1 MSYTSRVTNKYYQR
15 QTLGTGRISKGPT
28 EGQQI
33 VAALEKADP
42 VLSELGAA
50 YISDK
55 KSDAAVKM
63 QQLYSELG
71 SSEKILERV
80 KSGEDPELTSM
91 YAESVIDG
99 YLGQLDA
106 NQHLTDLKLKL
117 GEAYNAETDNLDSFF
132 EEFLPK
138 LEGDRSDVYQRQYYA
153 TIEQYKASLALEDAK
168 VKTKVAKDRK
178 MSELINLGAN
188 TETSDDYWNKMNSLV
203 VTVDGKR
210 QLASYGNINE
220 ATIKRAQIA
229 LQSGDSQEIA
239 FMIDVLNY
247 DRKNNGVGKLGDAS
261 PENQA
266 LLAQLVAK
274 HEDKLW
280 EEYTDL
286 ERTRTIKVSN
296 IVNDWVDG
304 KLTDEEMYNQIVIAD
319 VKQSKFARDL
329 LNDNTKASP
338 AELNEFKNE
347 IVNGRYL
354 SEAEIHTAIQQR
366 GNFGD
371 FGEILTY
378 YRNWKKGADE
388 AGTPIHMKDPYFKSM
403 VTEIP
408 KMVFSGDS
416 GDFAFG
422 SPTQNQLRAEAKIF
436 IENEINEFYN
446 ATLDE
451 TGKAPTFAAKQQF
464 ETGLRN
470 YVKQNF
476 VEGIQLD
483 ALDYENRYDRAKRE
497 AAEKKKAESAKLLK
511 DQKDKELA
519 DKRKELNI
527 EPIVKEYEPALQL
540 DKLREGLVQTG
551 EQLQNQYITIQTDKD
566 GNEKITFNESPEI
579 NEHLIAVL
587 ANSPLVEFIKPNFL
601 LTKEEIEMLA
611 DDFGISVDRMRG
623 VIGAV
628 KNDKKGA
635 YLLQER
641 QLTDLEKDMLKTL
654 GIGVD

>member
-1 MSYTSRVTNKYYQR
+1 
-15 QTLGTGRISKGPT
+15 
-28 EGQQI
+28 
-33 VAALEKADP
+33 
-42 VLSELGAA
+42 
-50 YISDK
+50 
-55 KSDAAVKM
+55 
-63 QQLYSELG
+63 
-71 SSEKILERV
+71 
-80 KSGEDPELTSM
+80 
-91 YAESVIDG
+91 
-99 YLGQLDA
+99 
-106 NQHLTDLKLKL
+106 
-117 GEAYNAETDNLDSFF
+117 
-132 EEFLPK
+132 
-138 LEGDRSDVYQRQYYA
+138 
-153 TIEQYKASLALEDAK
+153 
-168 VKTKVAKDRK
+168 
-178 MSELINLGAN
+178 
-188 TETSDDYWNKMNSLV
+188 
-203 VTVDGKR
+203 
-210 QLASYGNINE
+210 
-220 ATIKRAQIA
+220 
-229 LQSGDSQEIA
+229 
-239 FMIDVLNY
+239 
-247 DRKNNGVGKLGDAS
+247 
-261 PENQA
+261 
-266 LLAQLVAK
+266 
-274 HEDKLW
+274 
-280 EEYTDL
+280 
-286 ERTRTIKVSN
+286 
-296 IVNDWVDG
+296 
-304 KLTDEEMYNQIVIAD
+304 MYNQIVIAD

-601 LTKEEIEMLA
+601 QM
-611 DDFGISVDRMRG
+611 
-623 VIGAV
+623 
-628 KNDKKGA
+628 
-635 YLLQER
+635 
-641 QLTDLEKDMLKTL
+641 TL
-654 GIGVD
+654 VFP

>member
-168 VKTKVAKDRK
+168 VKTQVAKDRK
-178 MSELINLGAN
+178 ISELINLGAN
-188 TETSDDYWNKMNSLV
+188 TETSVDYWNKMNSLV
-203 VTVDGKR
+203 VPIDGKR
-210 QLASYGNINE
+210 KLASFGNINE

-229 LQSGDSQEIA
+229 LESGDSEEIA
-239 FMIDVLNY
+239 FMINVLNY

-266 LLAQLVAK
+266 LLAELVAK

-280 EEYTDL
+280 EEYTDRQKTKDI
-286 ERTRTIKVSN
+286 EVSD
-296 IVNDWVDG
+296 IITQWADK
-304 KLTDEEMYNQIVIAD
+304 KLTDTQMINAITQIDITKVKYAHDLVTNQTKDANAVIQFQSDINDGLYVEEKDLQDAIA
-319 VKQSKFARDL
+319 R
-329 LNDNTKASP
+329 
-338 AELNEFKNE
+338 E
-347 IVNGRYL
+347 
-354 SEAEIHTAIQQR
+354 

-371 FGEILTY
+371 YTELMAF
-378 YRNWKKGADE
+378 YRTWKQGYTEGSA
-388 AGTPIHMKDPYFKSM
+388 PIHMKDPYFKSM

-408 KMVFSGDS
+408 KMVFTGDS
-416 GDFAFG
+416 GAFQYG
-422 SPTQNQLRAEAKIF
+422 SPTQNKLRAEATVFVK
-436 IENEINEFYN
+436 NEINDFYRT
-446 ATLDE
+446 TLKE
-451 TGKAPTFAAKQQF
+451 TGKAPTLLEKQAF

-476 VEGIQLD
+476 VDGIQVE
-483 ALDYENRYDRAKRE
+483 ALDYENRYDRAIRE
-497 AAEKKKAESAKLLK
+497 AAEKKKAEDAKLLK
-511 DQKDKELA
+511 DKKDKEIAVL
-519 DKRKELNI
+519 REELKVEEI
-527 EPIVKEYEPALQL
+527 FKIYKPDLQL
-540 DKLREGLVQTG
+540 DKLRAGIGPLS
-551 EQLQNQYITIQTDKD
+551 NKNKYITVQKDKA
-566 GNEKITFNESPEI
+566 GNETGFTFNEGEEI
-579 NEHLIAVL
+579 NEHLIAVA
-587 ANSPLVEFIKPNFL
+587 ANSPLVEFMEKNL

-611 DDFGISVDRMRG
+611 DEFGISVNKMIG

-628 KNDKKGA
+628 KNGKKGA

-641 QLTDLEKDMLKTL
+641 QLTDLERDTLKTL